1 MTQQPVTQQPMTRS
15 PVHAVL
21 STERL
26 LPVVVL
32 DDVAAALPLGAAIRA
47 GGLSTIEITL
57 RTPQALAAIR
67 ALAGEGD
74 LVVGAGTVLTA
85 AQAQEAVG
93 AGASFV
99 VSPGVSAKVV
109 TWCRDAGIPVFP
121 GVATPTD
128 IQAAL
133 ELGIDVVKFFPADV
147 NGGVP
152 AIKALAAPFTGVKF
166 VPTGGVTAA
175 NLPAYLGHPSV
186 LAVGGSWMV
195 ARDAVASQDWDGIAG
210 LVAAAVAIAANA
222 TSGRT
227 AKGADHG

>member
-1 MTQQPVTQQPMTRS
+1 MTSPQS
-15 PVHAVL
+15 PVYAVL
-21 STERL
+21 STQRL

-32 DDVAAALPLGAAIRA
+32 DDAAAALPLGAAIRS
-47 GGLSTIEITL
+47 GGLSTVEITL

-67 ALAGEGD
+67 ALAGERD

-85 AQAQEAVG
+85 AQAEEAVG

-133 ELGIDVVKFFPADV
+133 ELGIDVVKFFPADI

-152 AIKALAAPFTGVKF
+152 AIKALAAPFTGVQF

-175 NLPAYLGHPSV
+175 NLPGYLAHPAV

-195 ARDAVASQDWDGIAG
+195 ARSAVAAQDWDGIAG
-210 LVAAAVAIAANA
+210 LVAAAVAIATQA
-222 TSGRT
+222 TASRT
-227 AKGADHG
+227 AKDGGRG

>member
-1 MTQQPVTQQPMTRS
+1 MTPSES
-15 PVHAVL
+15 PVHAIL
-21 STERL
+21 GAQRL

-32 DDVAAALPLGAAIRA
+32 DDAAAALPLGAAIRA
-47 GGLSTIEITL
+47 GGLSSIEITL
-57 RTPQALAAIR
+57 RTPSALAAIR
-67 ALAGEGD
+67 ALAGEGE
-74 LVVGAGTVLTA
+74 LVVGAGTVLTT
-85 AQAQEAVG
+85 AQAEEAVG
-93 AGASFV
+93 AGASFI

-152 AIKALAAPFTGVKF
+152 TIKAYAAPFSNVKF
-166 VPTGGVTAA
+166 VPTGGVSIQ
-175 NLPAYLGHPSV
+175 NLASYLEHPAV

-195 ARDAVASQDWDGIAG
+195 ARPAIASQDWDGIVAA
-210 LVAAAVAIAANA
+210 VAAAVTVAVTARA
-222 TSGRT
+222 TAGRT
-227 AKGADHG
+227 PSGAAHG

>member
-1 MTQQPVTQQPMTRS
+1 MAGPMTQQPVTQS

-133 ELGIDVVKFFPADV
+133 ELGIEVVKFFPADV

-175 NLPAYLGHPSV
+175 NLPAYLGHPAV

-210 LVAAAVAIAANA
+210 LVAAAVAIAADA
-222 TSGRT
+222 TAGRT

>member
-1 MTQQPVTQQPMTRS
+1 MTSPQS
-15 PVHAVL
+15 PVYAVL
-21 STERL
+21 STQRL

-32 DDVAAALPLGAAIRA
+32 DDAAAALPLGAAIRS
-47 GGLSTIEITL
+47 GGLSTVEITL

-67 ALAGEGD
+67 ALAGERD
-74 LVVGAGTVLTA
+74 LV
-85 AQAQEAVG
+85 VG

-133 ELGIDVVKFFPADV
+133 ELGIDVVKFFPADI

-152 AIKALAAPFTGVKF
+152 AIKALAAPFTGVQF

-175 NLPAYLGHPSV
+175 NLPGYLAHPAV

-195 ARDAVASQDWDGIAG
+195 ARSAVAAQDWDGIAG
-210 LVAAAVAIAANA
+210 LVAAAVAIATQA
-222 TSGRT
+222 TASRT
-227 AKGADHG
+227 AKDGGRG

>member
-1 MTQQPVTQQPMTRS
+1 MSPSES
-15 PVHAVL
+15 PVHAIL
-21 STERL
+21 GAELL

-32 DDVAAALPLGAAIRA
+32 DAVAAALPLGAAIRA
-47 GGLSTIEITL
+47 GGLSSIEITL
-57 RTPQALAAIR
+57 RTPSALAAIR
-67 ALAGEGD
+67 ALADEGD
-74 LVVGAGTVLTA
+74 LVVGAGTVLTT
-85 AQAQEAVG
+85 AQAEEAVG
-93 AGASFV
+93 AGASFI

-152 AIKALAAPFTGVKF
+152 AIKAFAAPFSDVKF
-166 VPTGGVTAA
+166 VPTGGVSIQ
-175 NLPAYLGHPSV
+175 NLTSYLEHPAV

-195 ARDAVASQDWDGIAG
+195 ARPAIASQDWAGIAAA
-210 LVAAAVAIAANA
+210 VAAAVTVAVTARA
-222 TSGRT
+222 TAGRT
-227 AKGADHG
+227 PSGVAHG

>member
-1 MTQQPVTQQPMTRS
+1 MTPPQS
-15 PVHAVL
+15 PVHAIL

-32 DDVAAALPLGAAIRA
+32 DDAEAALPLGAAIRS
-47 GGLSTIEITL
+47 GGLSTVEITL

-67 ALAGEGD
+67 ALAREGD
-74 LVVGAGTVLTA
+74 LVVGAGTALTA
-85 AQAQEAVG
+85 AQAEEAVG
-93 AGASFV
+93 AGASFI

-133 ELGIDVVKFFPADV
+133 DLGIDVVKFFPADV

-152 AIKALAAPFTGVKF
+152 AIKALAAPFAGVKF

-175 NLPAYLGHPSV
+175 NLASYLEHPAV

-195 ARDAVASQDWDGIAG
+195 ARRAVATQDWDGIAG
-210 LVAAAVAIAANA
+210 LVAAAVTIAARA
-222 TSGRT
+222 TASRT
-227 AKGADHG
+227 ARDGDHG